1 MILNDREP
9 RADLAWLRPFA
20 VASVVLFGL
29 SALGGGFA
37 IIFYPETAA
46 QLQDFLKQFAKT
58 FQGMSK
64 PALTVAIFFNNS
76 LKTLL
81 VIVCGPLFGL
91 VPVIFLLINGAILGA
106 VIPAAV
112 ESRGLWIALMTLLP
126 HGIFELPAIFLG
138 TSIGLRLGVHPLRRL
153 VGHTEMTLYREFV
166 RGLRVFAKVILPLLL
181 LAAAVEVFVTPLIAG
196 LGESSSKLQSFNV
209 RFPP

>member
-1 MILNDREP
+1 MILNNREP

-20 VASVVLFGL
+20 VTSIVLFGL

-64 PALTVAIFFNNS
+64 PQLAVAIFFNNS

-81 VIVCGPLFGL
+81 VIVFGPLFGL

-106 VIPAAV
+106 VIPGAV
-112 ESRGLWIALMTLLP
+112 ESRGLWTALMTLLP

-153 VGHTEMTLYREFV
+153 TGDTDTTLFTEFA
-166 RGLRVFAKVILPLLL
+166 RGLRLFAKLILPLLVV
-181 LAAAVEVFVTPLIAG
+181 AATVEVFVTPLVAG
-196 LGESSSKLQSFNV
+196 LIESSAKIQ
-209 RFPP
+209 